1 MITEI
6 IHEIVDW
13 FCIVIIIAFGML
25 HCAVYNVEATWD
37 EWYQNYE
44 YNLDCDCD
52 DGFYDAIIRPN

>member
-44 YNLDCDCD
+44 YNLNPSEGSGWIDS
-52 DGFYDAIIRPN
+52 IVSPN